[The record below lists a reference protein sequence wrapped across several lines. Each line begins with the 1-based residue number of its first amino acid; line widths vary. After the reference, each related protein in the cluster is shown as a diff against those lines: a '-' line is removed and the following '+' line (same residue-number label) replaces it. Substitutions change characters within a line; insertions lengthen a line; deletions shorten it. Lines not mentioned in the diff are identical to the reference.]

1 MADPHETAELATP
14 AQLRRASLRL
24 LVMFVALYGLL
35 IPYLRDLPLGQSA
48 KTGLLAWLLVVL
60 SLYWLYAGLGYRPL
74 LLLQVFVFSVAA
86 VLLATKV
93 GLVLVGIN
101 RLSILR
107 RTGRL
112 LILTGAVLGLAN
124 LGAMVYALLHHSRHF
139 PLPPNRNGE

>member
-1 MADPHETAELATP
+1 VSDPHETAEVATP
-14 AQLRRASLRL
+14 AQLRRASLHL
-24 LVMFVALYGLL
+24 LVMFAALYLL
-35 IPYLRDLPLGQSA
+35 VVPFLRDLPLGPTA
-48 KTGLLAWLLVVL
+48 RTGLLAWLLVVL

-74 LLLQVFVFSVAA
+74 LLLQVFAFSIAA

-112 LILTGAVLGLAN
+112 LILIGGGLGLLN

-139 PLPPNRNGE
+139 PLPPPRD